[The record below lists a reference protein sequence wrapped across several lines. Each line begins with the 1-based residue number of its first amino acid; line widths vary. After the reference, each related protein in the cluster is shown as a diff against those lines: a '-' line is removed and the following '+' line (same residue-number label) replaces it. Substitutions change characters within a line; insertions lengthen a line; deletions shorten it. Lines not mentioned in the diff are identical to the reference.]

1 MNTHRRKII
10 NEDNQQSHV
19 RNSSTYK
26 NALFKNDLKMFAQT
40 FHENVKELKY
50 ESPSSSSTGSI
61 DEHMD
66 LPNDNSI
73 VLNYPRETGM
83 LKSQIT

>member
-10 NEDNQQSHV
+10 NEDNQSHV

-26 NALFKNDLKMFAQT
+26 NALFKNDLKMFAWT

-50 ESPSSSSTGSI
+50 ESPSSSCTGSI